1 MIVRIMGEGQWR
13 IDDSELDGLN
23 KLDDAVEAAVANSDQ
38 EALTGALE
46 ALLTHVREV
55 GAEVADDELVDSDL
69 ILPDSSVLIEEMRA
83 WLSDQGSDNQGL
95 IPD

>member
-13 IDDSELDGLN
+13 IGDDELASLN
-23 KLDDAVEAAVANSDQ
+23 QLDDQVELAVAQDDQ
-38 EALTGALE
+38 EALTTSLD

-55 GAEVADDELVDSDL
+55 GQEVADDELVDSDL
-69 ILPDSSVLIEEMRA
+69 ILPDSSVLIEEMRE
-83 WLSDQGSDNQGL
+83 WLSDPESTGL